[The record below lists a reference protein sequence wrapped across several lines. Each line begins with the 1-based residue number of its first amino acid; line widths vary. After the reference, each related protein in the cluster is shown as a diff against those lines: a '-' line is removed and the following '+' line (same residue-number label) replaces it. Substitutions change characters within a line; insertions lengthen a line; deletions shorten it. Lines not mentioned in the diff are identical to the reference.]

1 MEVEIRGVQY
11 ADEPLMREFLRSLS
25 DSTQFYWNRFGLLRS
40 IDQII
45 NVSEFLCRPTLDEEF
60 RLTALLEGKIVG
72 LAYLRFFPDKP
83 FKKDNCSLGIVI
95 ADVHQGK
102 GIGLQMMYKLI
113 EEAKSRKMRKIW
125 LATYLD
131 NERAFK
137 LYRKLGFIVEGF
149 FINDENWDGA
159 KRTQVSMALFLD
171 QKEKEEVL
179 ELRKKL
185 IEEWMTGNCG

>member
-1 MEVEIRGVQY
+1 MEVEIRGVQS

-45 NVSEFLCRPTLDEEF
+45 SVSEFLCRPTLDEEF
-60 RLTALLEGKIVG
+60 RLAALLEGKIVG

-137 LYRKLGFIVEGF
+137 LYRKLGFVVEGF

-185 IEEWMTGNCG
+185 IEEWMTGNFG